1 MKDTINIR
9 EYQIKDKDSVLNLFF
24 LNTPEFFSVEEEKD
38 LVYYLDHEIEY
49 YFVLEFNNQVVGC
62 GGFNFSG
69 DDTNGKI
76 AWDIVHPGFQG
87 KSFGRKLLDY
97 RIERMKTFKKLKAI
111 TVRTSQ
117 LAYKFYEK
125 SGFQLIE
132 VEENYWAEGFDLYKM
147 GYKQ

>member
-9 EYQIKDKDSVLNLFF
+9 EYQIKDKDSVLNLFC

-38 LVYYLDHEIEY
+38 LVYYLDYEIEY

-76 AWDIVHPGFQG
+76 AWDIVHPDFQG

-97 RIERMKTFKKLKAI
+97 RIEQMKTFEKLETI

-117 LAYKFYEK
+117 LAYKFYKK
-125 SGFQLIE
+125 SGFQLMEI
-132 VEENYWAEGFDLYKM
+132 EENYWADGFDLYKM
-147 GYKQ
+147 GYKL